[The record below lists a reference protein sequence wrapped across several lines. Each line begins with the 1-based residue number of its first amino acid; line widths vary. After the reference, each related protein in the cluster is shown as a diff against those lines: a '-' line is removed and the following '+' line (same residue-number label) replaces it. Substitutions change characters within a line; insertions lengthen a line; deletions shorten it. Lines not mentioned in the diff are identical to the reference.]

1 LNITFVITDQQELH
15 EGVVRPFVNFAKAL
29 EGKFQFSFLLLNCS
43 QQFLENLGK
52 HGFRVILCK
61 NKKNMIQQIAQIN
74 PEFVFTDDDLKR
86 LKLVQEIKIAIK
98 AKAISYV
105 QILYGSHSIANCF
118 DQSSLNF
125 KQKLV
130 FNPMRYVPFS
140 FFSSRYSKLLK
151 TFDLIIAN
159 SKITA
164 TFLHSLYNV
173 EVSAIVYP
181 SINTEIF
188 QPSSE
193 KAKEITIYLG
203 SHLGDANA
211 DFIKRIV
218 RSVVENGYVANLF
231 GNAKIGSEII
241 REGEGNKSVLYHP
254 NLTDIELSKMYSR
267 SKLTI
272 CPQKWEQ
279 FGLVPVESLS
289 CGTPVL
295 AFNCMG
301 FQETIDKTTGWLA
314 NNSDE
319 FLEILH
325 EDLKKEGPSVQ
336 ELRTIAVKE
345 FSITSSGTALMN
357 LLEKYFNQ
365 KI

>member
-1 LNITFVITDQQELH
+1 LDIAFVITDQQELH

-29 EGKFQFSFLLLNCS
+29 EGKYHFSFLLLNCS
-43 QQFLENLGK
+43 QQFSEHLRK
-52 HGFRVILCK
+52 QGFRVILCK
-61 NKKNMIQQIAQIN
+61 NKKNMIQQTARLN

-86 LKLVQEIKIAIK
+86 LKLVQEIKTATK
-98 AKAISYV
+98 VKAISYV
-105 QILYGSHSIANCF
+105 QILYGSHSIVDCF
-118 DQSSLNF
+118 DQASFTF
-125 KQKLV
+125 KQKLI
-130 FNPMRYVPFS
+130 FRPMRYLPFK

-151 TFDLIIAN
+151 TFDLVIAN

-164 TFLHSLYNV
+164 TFLHTLYNV
-173 EVSAIVYP
+173 EVSGIVYP
-181 SINTEIF
+181 SIDTDEF

-193 KAKEITIYLG
+193 KAKEITVYLG
-203 SHLGDANA
+203 SHLGDTGA
-211 DFIKRIV
+211 DLVKRIV
-218 RSVVENGYVANLF
+218 LSVVENGYFVNLF
-231 GNAKIGSEII
+231 GNAKMASEINSKD
-241 REGEGNKSVLYHP
+241 GKSLFYHS
-254 NLTDIELSKMYSR
+254 NLTDIELAKMYSR

-279 FGLVPVESLS
+279 FGLVPVESIS
-289 CGTPVL
+289 SGTPVL

-314 NNSDE
+314 NNTAE

-325 EDLKKEGPSVQ
+325 EALKKDTFPVP
-336 ELRTIAVKE
+336 ELRSIAVKE
-345 FSITSSGTALMN
+345 FSIDASGKALTE

>member
-29 EGKFQFSFLLLNCS
+29 AGKFHFSFLLLNCS
-43 QQFLENLGK
+43 QQFSENLGK
-52 HGFRVILCK
+52 HGFQVILCK
-61 NKKNMIQQIAQIN
+61 NKKNMIQQTARIN

-86 LKLVQEIKIAIK
+86 LKLVQEIKIATK
-98 AKAISYV
+98 AKTISYV

-118 DQSSLNF
+118 DKTSLNF

-130 FNPMRYVPFS
+130 FNPMRYLPFS
-140 FFSSRYSKLLK
+140 FFSSRYANLLK
-151 TFDLIIAN
+151 TFDLVIAN

-164 TFLHSLYNV
+164 TFLHSLYNM
-173 EVSAIVYP
+173 EVSGIIYP
-181 SINTEIF
+181 PIDTDIF
-188 QPSSE
+188 QPNGE

-203 SHLGDANA
+203 SHLGDSRA

-218 RSVVENGYVANLF
+218 ETVVENGYLANLF
-231 GNAKIGSEII
+231 GNAKIASEII
-241 REGEGNKSVLYHP
+241 SEDNKTVLFHP
-254 NLTDIELSKMYSR
+254 NLTDIELAKMYSR

-314 NNSDE
+314 NNTDE
-319 FLEILH
+319 FLELLR
-325 EDLKKEGPSVQ
+325 EALKKEDLSLQ
-336 ELRTIAVKE
+336 ELRTIAVQE
-345 FSITSSGTALMN
+345 FSIAASGTALMK
-357 LLEKYFNQ
+357 LLEKYLNQ

>member
-1 LNITFVITDQQELH
+1 MDITFIVTDQQKLH

-29 EGKFQFSFLLLNCS
+29 EGKYQFSFLLLNCS
-43 QQFLENLGK
+43 QQFSEHLRK
-52 HGFRVILCK
+52 HGFQVVVCK
-61 NKKNMIQQIAQIN
+61 NKKNMIQQTARIN

-86 LKLVQEIKIAIK
+86 LKLVQEIKTATK
-98 AKAISYV
+98 VKTISYV
-105 QILYGSHSIANCF
+105 QILYGSHSIADCF
-118 DQSSLNF
+118 DQTSLTF

-130 FNPMRYVPFS
+130 FSPLKYVPFS
-140 FFSSRYSKLLK
+140 FFRSKYSKLVK
-151 TFDLIIAN
+151 SFDLVIAN

-173 EVSAIVYP
+173 EVSGIVYP
-181 SINTEIF
+181 SIDTDVF
-188 QPSSE
+188 QPSGE
-193 KAKEITIYLG
+193 KSKEITVYLG
-203 SHLGDANA
+203 SHLGDARA
-211 DFIKRIV
+211 DFVKKIV
-218 RSVVENGYVANLF
+218 GSVVENGYFANLF
-231 GNAKIGSEII
+231 GNAKMASEII
-241 REGEGNKSVLYHP
+241 SEGNKSIFYHS
-254 NLTDIELSKMYSR
+254 NLSDIELAKMYSR

-314 NNSDE
+314 NNQAD
-319 FLEILH
+319 FLQILT
-325 EDLKKEGPSVQ
+325 EALEKEAFPVQ
-336 ELRTIAVKE
+336 ELRTIAIKE
-345 FSITSSGTALMN
+345 FSIAASGKALME